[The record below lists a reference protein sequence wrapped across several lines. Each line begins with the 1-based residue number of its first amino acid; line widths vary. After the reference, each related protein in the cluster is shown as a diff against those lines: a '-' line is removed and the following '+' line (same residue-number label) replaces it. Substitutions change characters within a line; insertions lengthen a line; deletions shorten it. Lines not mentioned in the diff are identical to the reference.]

1 MFQFTREFIINDN
14 EGKLAG
20 GKKFVGEDGIL
31 KVDHMINIKAK
42 DVCSAYKSEGEAEAL
57 EVLEITP
64 ADTDA
69 VIKKGDVVRL
79 VLTLGQDGR
88 VISTFNDQY
97 PEHSRSFFYEAKAAA
112 DATVPV
118 ADLVDAIKKEAAL
131 FESPFFTAEEA
142 AGKLTLKALDCYT
155 RFNEV
160 RIVKVPTD
168 DQSMVGA
175 VLTGY
180 LDYEVVVALDRK
192 ALLDGGYLK
201 TEGSTGKNT
210 TNYIVHNMRLL
221 TGANIN
227 PYGVN
232 IDERPLPKSIYD
244 QYTLEL
250 VTERRHIGH
259 QVMGAVD
266 QSLVTVIFFV
276 LHTDG
281 ACADSPSA
289 LFEAALTEAGI
300 KVEDVAKKQ
309 PVKRI
314 VALDKDVKKEESS
327 SES

>member
-97 PEHSRSFFYEAKAAA
+97 PEHARSFFYEAKAAA

-118 ADLVDAIKKEAAL
+118 ADLVNAIKKEAAL

-142 AGKLTLKALDCYT
+142 TGKLTLKALDCYT

-175 VLTGY
+175 VLTGCY
-180 LDYEVVVALDRK
+180 GYHYPAARSVVGNV
-192 ALLDGGYLK
+192 
-201 TEGSTGKNT
+201 TGN
-210 TNYIVHNMRLL
+210 
-221 TGANIN
+221 
-227 PYGVN
+227 
-232 IDERPLPKSIYD
+232 
-244 QYTLEL
+244 
-250 VTERRHIGH
+250 GH
-259 QVMGAVD
+259 GIIFV
-266 QSLVTVIFFV
+266 FFV
-276 LHTDG
+276 F
-281 ACADSPSA
+281 
-289 LFEAALTEAGI
+289 LFTCDL
-300 KVEDVAKKQ
+300 
-309 PVKRI
+309 
-314 VALDKDVKKEESS
+314 
-327 SES
+327 